1 MGSKL
6 KAVSNFAFGTVLF
19 VALPSYYVCT
29 RTKIYN
35 KKRIEEIMNA
45 NDFSH
50 ESTAPEQP
58 SIEDHP
64 FLRKVKAGEVRL
76 TTVRSP

>member
-6 KAVSNFAFGTVLF
+6 KTVSNFAFGTILV
-19 VALPSYYVCT
+19 VAIPSYYMCT
-29 RTKIYN
+29 RTKMC
-35 KKRIEEIMNA
+35 KKKMIETIMTA
-45 NDFSH
+45 NDFAH

-64 FLRKVKAGEVRL
+64 FLRKAQTGEV
-76 TTVRSP
+76 S